1 MPFSRRLSK
10 SERSFRQ
17 FQCKFQEEEGIID
30 GPNLEQDLANSNHSP
45 SKSDPPKIYVEDN
58 PLDVG
63 LDGLPR
69 IHPAVSEGNVELL
82 KELIENGNE
91 DVNMPDSEGW
101 PPLHTAIKQGRL
113 DCAAYLLKKGATEFY
128 ERQQR
133 EYQKRLG
140 VSNGIAKY
148 RANSYK

>member
-1 MPFSRRLSK
+1 MPFSRQLSK

-30 GPNLEQDLANSNHSP
+30 GPNLEQDLANSNRSP

-82 KELIENGNE
+82 KELIESGKE
-91 DVNMPDSEGW
+91 DVNMPDSECW